1 MTIESM
7 TEDGLTAE
15 VVNRL
20 GATPD
25 PRLREIMR
33 AAVRHLHEFAKEVRL
48 TNEEWWAG
56 IQFLTATGQMCDEV
70 RQEFILLSDTLGFS
84 SLIDII
90 NHSHVEDMVTENTI
104 LGPFYVP
111 NSPERAFGESMVEY
125 QCGGE
130 PSIVRGRVLD
140 TDGNPIAG
148 AVLDVW
154 QNAANMFYAVQQPD
168 VQPAT
173 NLRGVYRTDADGRFD
188 IRGVRPTDYP
198 VPADGPVGALLHTT
212 GRHEWRAAHVHIK
225 VSADGYVPLNTHVFD
240 RTSKYMDSD
249 TVFGVKESLFGDFA
263 PGIVDGYLVCD
274 FDFVLARA

>member
-25 PRLREIMR
+25 PRLREIMQ

-56 IQFLTATGQMCDEV
+56 VQFLTATGQMCDEV